1 MVDQLLAV
9 TNMQHTPPNQPI
21 YTKQSRAI
29 DVLYRQPLLVKTFIF
44 LGIIVLISALIR
56 LLTPATAP
64 TSEFNT
70 FGGTVTPGYSKID
83 AVTEKLGQPLTK
95 KTTDLGQLYEFTS
108 DYPTRPNLAVSAED
122 GTVTFIKEFLPFDT
136 DERISTYLTEL
147 GQPDFKLKDTESS
160 SALDAYVF
168 VDEGLVLLAHLD
180 GGVIEQ
186 KWYFIPTT
194 PEIFIASWGRNL
206 STQGEGPEQKFDL
219 N

>member
-1 MVDQLLAV
+1 
-9 TNMQHTPPNQPI
+9 MQQNPTQPSYIPKPNVADI
-21 YTKQSRAI
+21 
-29 DVLYRQPLLVKTFIF
+29 LYKQPLLVKTGIF

-83 AVTEKLGQPLTK
+83 AVTEKLGQPLNK
-95 KTTDLGQLYEFTS
+95 KTTDLGQLYEFSS
-108 DYPTRPNLAVSAED
+108 DYPQIPNLAVSAED
-122 GTVTFIKEFLPFDT
+122 GTVIFIKEFLPFDT
-136 DERISTYLTEL
+136 KETINTYLADL

-168 VDEGLVLLAHLD
+168 TKAGLVLLAHLD

-186 KWYFIPTT
+186 KWYFVPTT

-206 STQGEGPEQKFDL
+206 STQGEGPEEKMDL